1 MKEASGGALRWPW
14 IGGKQNHSRTG
25 RGLYQRYAPKSAS
38 TYLTTCAAFRRHS
51 LAQSLWLLRA
61 KGGCRAHGS
70 PKLFRL
76 SCQVLVG
83 LCNAR
88 HDPFTF
94 RMTYFISHRPSFFST
109 VQQVFFIPGQPGAT
123 FFLRPLFR
131 LVHGSPWNF
140 TCQCTSEAITPY
152 NPLWGYAVRRPE
164 RSPQMGGWSSSDGPL
179 LDTEAGVKS

>member
-51 LAQSLWLLRA
+51 LAQSLWFLRA

-70 PKLFRL
+70 PKLFGL

-94 RMTYFISHRPSFFST
+94 RMTYFISHRSSFFST

-131 LVHGSPWNF
+131 LVQGSPWNF
-140 TCQCTSEAITPY
+140 TCQCTSEAITWAIHTIHCGVMRCVGRNAPRKWA
-152 NPLWGYAVRRPE
+152 LVFIRRPTV
-164 RSPQMGGWSSSDGPL
+164 GH
-179 LDTEAGVKS
+179 